1 MLDLL
6 KNTVRE
12 FLDDRCT
19 TLAAAISYY
28 TVFALPPLLVLILTV
43 VGLLVDPTEVQ
54 GRISQEVG
62 SLIGPDAARMVGTMI
77 EQAGQLQ
84 SEPAALIGVVAL
96 LFGATGAFM
105 QLQGALNQAWE
116 VPQQKQSGGIKG
128 QVVKRVLSLGMILGV
143 GFLLLVSMVLGAI
156 VTAAGDTLSAFLPEF
171 LSGTMLQVLQTAVSL
186 LLVSA
191 LFAAI
196 FEILPDA
203 SIAWRDAVVGG
214 VVTGLLFV
222 IGKTVIG
229 VYLGSSDPGSAFG
242 AAGALAAI
250 LVWIY
255 YSAIIVLLGAEF
267 TQVWA
272 RRHGRGPSQQPTA
285 LEVPPAAASGA

>member
-1 MLDLL
+1 VLDVL
-6 KNTVRE
+6 KQTVRE

-43 VGLLVDPTEVQ
+43 VGLLVDPNEVQ

-62 SLIGPDAARMVGTMI
+62 SLIGPDAARMIETMI
-77 EQAGQLQ
+77 AEAGRM
-84 SEPAALIGVVAL
+84 ETGPAALVGVVAL
-96 LFGATGAFM
+96 LFGATGAFI
-105 QLQGALNQAWE
+105 QLQGALNQAWD
-116 VPQQKQSGGIKG
+116 VPKHKQKGGLRG
-128 QVVKRVLSLGMILGV
+128 QVLKRVLSLGMILGI
-143 GFLLLVSMVLGAI
+143 GFLLLVSMALGALI
-156 VTAAGDTLSAFLPEF
+156 TAMGDALARYLPDL
-171 LSGTMLQVLQTAVSL
+171 LSGTMLQVLQAALSL

-196 FEILPDA
+196 YKILPDVT
-203 SIAWRDAVVGG
+203 IAWRDALIGG

-229 VYLGSSDPGSAFG
+229 FYLGTSEPGSAFG

-250 LVWIY
+250 LVWI
-255 YSAIIVLLGAEF
+255 
-267 TQVWA
+267 
-272 RRHGRGPSQQPTA
+272 
-285 LEVPPAAASGA
+285 

>member
-1 MLDLL
+1 MLDVL
-6 KNTVRE
+6 KQTVRE

-43 VGLLVDPTEVQ
+43 VGLLVDPNEVQ

-62 SLIGPDAARMVGTMI
+62 SLIGPDAARMIETMI
-77 EQAGQLQ
+77 AEAGRME
-84 SEPAALIGVVAL
+84 SGPAALVGVVAL
-96 LFGATGAFM
+96 LFGATGAFI
-105 QLQGALNQAWE
+105 QLQGALNQAWD
-116 VPQQKQSGGIKG
+116 VPKQEQKGGLRG
-128 QVVKRVLSLGMILGV
+128 QLLKRVLSLGMILGI
-143 GFLLLVSMVLGAI
+143 GFLLLVSMALGALI
-156 VTAAGDTLSAFLPEF
+156 TAMGDALARYLPDM
-171 LSGTMLQVLQTAVSL
+171 LSGTMLQVLQAVLSL

-196 FEILPDA
+196 YRILPDVT
-203 SIAWRDAVVGG
+203 IAWRDALIGG

-229 VYLGSSDPGSAFG
+229 FYLGTSEPGSAFG

-272 RRHGRGPSQQPTA
+272 RRQGRGR
-285 LEVPPAAASGA
+285 PA